1 MKNQQAKIA
10 EETLLLLRKYEWKSI
25 SVDMIMRNLKI
36 NKKKIPEKIKN
47 KNDLLQNINKYFDK
61 QISIKIKS
69 IEKSTSRDMI
79 FEIFM
84 IRFDLLN
91 KYRNSIIKIFNFF
104 KFNPKTFIKMIPSF
118 IESIE
123 FMAESSNIR
132 TKGIVGVVKLK
143 VLLVIYFS
151 TFLTWIKDENS
162 SLEKT
167 MNVLN
172 NYLNRAESLIKLL

>member
-1 MKNQQAKIA
+1 
-10 EETLLLLRKYEWKSI
+10 
-25 SVDMIMRNLKI
+25 
-36 NKKKIPEKIKN
+36 
-47 KNDLLQNINKYFDK
+47 
-61 QISIKIKS
+61 
-69 IEKSTSRDMI
+69 MI

-167 MNVLN
+167 MNILD
-172 NYLNRAESLIKLL
+172 NYLEKADNIYKMSKQYNG

>member
-104 KFNPKTFIKMIPSF
+104 KFIPKTFIKMIPSF
-118 IESIE
+118 I
-123 FMAESSNIR
+123 
-132 TKGIVGVVKLK
+132 
-143 VLLVIYFS
+143 
-151 TFLTWIKDENS
+151 
-162 SLEKT
+162 
-167 MNVLN
+167 
-172 NYLNRAESLIKLL
+172 